1 MRSDFLAI
9 ERWVNSKARVL
20 DIGCGDGALLRHLQ
34 AAKQVRGLGVEID
47 EQKILDCVAAGIEVI
62 EQDVDRGMT
71 NFADDSF
78 DTVLLTQ
85 TLQAVHRPDFVLEEM
100 LRVGKECVITFPNFG
115 HWQARRYLLWRG
127 KMPVSKFMP
136 YSWYNTPNIH
146 FCTVKDFEQLC
157 SERGIR
163 ILHRSFES
171 RSNGEATRSALVDR
185 WPNMLATHAL
195 YHVTRKGGLQ
205 LPGVTAHC

>member
-1 MRSDFLAI
+1 MRSDFPAI
-9 ERWVNSKARVL
+9 EQWVASGARVL

-34 AAKQVRGLGVEID
+34 RAKQVRGLGVEIG
-47 EQKILDCVAAGIEVI
+47 EAEILGCVSHGTSVI
-62 EQDVDRGMT
+62 EQDVDRGLN
-71 NFADDSF
+71 NFATNSF

-85 TLQAVHRPDFVLEEM
+85 TLQAVHRPDYVLDEM

-115 HWQARRYLLWRG
+115 HWQARYYLLRRG
-127 KMPVSKFMP
+127 RMPVSRFMP
-136 YSWYNTPNIH
+136 FQWYDTPNIH

-157 SERGIR
+157 AEKHIR

-171 RSNGEATRSALVDR
+171 RHGNATKRSTAVDR

-195 YHVTRKGGLQ
+195 YHVTR
-205 LPGVTAHC
+205 